1 MTRPT
6 SATHLRRAPRWIL
19 GVLTTLVVCAMLAV
33 NGLAT
38 AEIVSET
45 GAGETGDASA
55 VPASIAEGGPVI
67 DATGDSTVSTTLP
80 AKTVSL
86 TFDDGPDPEWTP
98 QILAVLNHTAST
110 APSSR
115 SARTSSRYPEIVRQ
129 IVARGLRGGAAH
141 VHPRRPDHGVGAA
154 ARPGARRSRSWRWP
168 APPA

>member
-19 GVLTTLVVCAMLAV
+19 GILTTLVVCATLAV

-55 VPASIAEGGPVI
+55 VPANIAEGGPVI
-67 DATGDSTVSTTLP
+67 DATGDSIVSTTLP

-98 QILAVLNHTAST
+98 QVLAVLDRHGVDGTFFAIGSNIV
-110 APSSR
+110 
-115 SARTSSRYPEIVRQ
+115 RYPEIVRQ
-129 IVARGLRGGAAH
+129 IVASGSEVGLHTFTHADLTTVSAQQL
-141 VHPRRPDHGVGAA
+141 DQELSQSQLALA
-154 ARPGARRSRSWRWP
+154 DAE
-168 APPA
+168 